1 MVAFERE
8 AEAGCDARV
17 TEHYLELPYQRLLS
31 FFSLFLL
38 TYDYHERRSTCI
50 MMLEES

>member
-31 FFSLFLL
+31 FFVVIL
-38 TYDYHERRSTCI
+38 TD
-50 MMLEES
+50 L